1 MATSWT
7 NNTASY
13 LKSGTNCAIT
23 DCTSRDASSTQV
35 GSPKPIMGI
44 YNKKPCSVRLTV
56 VPTTKVKSVTLTVV
70 HQNKAHGYSNYVVWY
85 AKVSTSATAWPASV
99 YETST
104 TRIGNL
110 PSGGTFTITIDFPST
125 DSTFY
130 IYLFGY
136 LPADSIGEHTQFIN
150 SISSISAVKGGVAL
164 RVKADAS
171 TWSQASA
178 VYAKTADG
186 WKEVSALYAKTADGW
201 KEAT

>member
-7 NNTASY
+7 NNTPSY

-85 AKVSTSATAWPASV
+85 AKVSTSSTAWPESA
-99 YETST
+99 YDTST
-104 TRIGNL
+104 TRIGSL
-110 PSGGTFTITIDFPST
+110 PSGGSFTITIGFPAT
-125 DSTFY
+125 ASTFY

-136 LPADSIGEHTQFIN
+136 LAVDSIGEHTQFIN
-150 SISSISAVKGGVAL
+150 SISSISAVKGGVEL
-164 RVKADAS
+164 KVKTSS
-171 TWSQASA
+171 TTWTQASA
-178 VYAKTADG
+178 VYVKTVDG
-186 WKEVSALYAKTADGW
+186 WKEVSALYAKTSDGW